1 MKKTI
6 YKLFI
11 TMIMLATLAIGVTC
25 HAESQYIEA
34 TGTYVLGDR
43 DTRDV
48 AERRAIKDAV
58 RVATQKAG
66 YYVESYSRT
75 ENYVLTDDEVKAI
88 AASIIHV
95 YDQRTEFVNN
105 GTVCQ
110 ATVYAVAKMS
120 DIASLIDRERGTTE
134 GGTKQ
139 RRQPKS
145 LAEMGYE
152 VSSSSYEVEDEQDV
166 SSYTGIVIDC
176 LDARGVDDLGVNR
189 PGIESTVIKTQ
200 SGKVLL
206 DYRTPVY
213 RNDFE
218 FVFAVTQYRP
228 DVVERIAGSNPY
240 WVHASYI
247 APKPRIKPS
256 FGGTVCSGV
265 IVIPNEAGDIIED
278 IQDRTGMLS
287 AKNPPVIVIGSWTER
302 Y

>member
-1 MKKTI
+1 
-6 YKLFI
+6 
-11 TMIMLATLAIGVTC
+11 
-25 HAESQYIEA
+25 
-34 TGTYVLGDR
+34 
-43 DTRDV
+43 
-48 AERRAIKDAV
+48 
-58 RVATQKAG
+58 
-66 YYVESYSRT
+66 
-75 ENYVLTDDEVKAI
+75 
-88 AASIIHV
+88 
-95 YDQRTEFVNN
+95 
-105 GTVCQ
+105 
-110 ATVYAVAKMS
+110 
-120 DIASLIDRERGTTE
+120 
-134 GGTKQ
+134 
-139 RRQPKS
+139 
-145 LAEMGYE
+145 MGYE